1 MSGRRHVHA
10 GMPRHDFRQQALV
23 VAREVRDNNECHP
36 GVGRHSIKQQLQG
49 FDSSGGGADPDDGE
63 SSV

>member
-1 MSGRRHVHA
+1 
-10 GMPRHDFRQQALV
+10 MPRHDFGQQALV

-49 FDSSGGGADPDDGE
+49 FDSPGGGADPDDGE
-63 SSV
+63 SGV